1 MIPSIAIVGGGTA
14 GWMAAAALAHALRGK
29 GRIQL
34 VETPDEPRER
44 GGEGTLP
51 AMGAFHASLGIDED
65 DLIRRTG
72 ATFKLGTAFAD
83 WPQAGARFFHP
94 FGPYGVSID
103 TVGFHHAWLRLREL
117 GEGAE
122 LNAYSLAATAASLG
136 RFQRP
141 SQDASSVL
149 SSYGYGLHLDAA
161 AYRDVL
167 RGSAEAEGVI
177 RMAPKL
183 AGVVLRGEDGFI
195 EALELQGGKRIT
207 ADLFVDCTD
216 QGRLI
221 RQALGAGWQDWSAWL
236 PCDRTVTADSAPA
249 EDPPP
254 YTEVAGREG
263 GWVWR
268 MPLQDR
274 TTHGLA
280 YCSQALDDG
289 AAAEV
294 LLAGLERPALE
305 APSVQRFAVGR
316 SETFWSRNCVALG
329 GAAGVL
335 GPLEATRLGLIRS
348 GVSRLIGLLPA
359 GDFERA
365 DAEEFNRLSIAEF
378 DRARDFLILRHGA
391 GRRETALPDELA
403 CRLELFEARGRV
415 VTFDE
420 ELFPMSSW
428 LALLIGKGV
437 RPRRYHPFA
446 DGLDLQDLRGRLQ
459 TLRAVVRQAAESMPT
474 HAAFIAR
481 NPVVRMA
488 G

>member
-14 GWMAAAALAHALRGK
+14 GWMAAAALAHARRGQ

-34 VETPDEPRER
+34 VETPDEPPER

-72 ATFKLGTAFAD
+72 ATFKLGVAFAD
-83 WPQAGARFFHP
+83 WPHAGARFFHP

-103 TVGFHHAWLRLREL
+103 TVGFHHAWLRLGEL
-117 GEGAE
+117 GEGAG
-122 LNAYSLAATAASLG
+122 LDAYSLAATAASLG

-167 RGSAEAEGVI
+167 RGCAEAAGVI
-177 RMAPKL
+177 QMAPKL
-183 AGVVLRGEDGFI
+183 ADVLLRGEDGFI
-195 EALELQGGKRIT
+195 EALELEGGKQVV

-221 RQALGAGWQDWSAWL
+221 RQALGAGWQDWSGWL
-236 PCDRTVTADSAPA
+236 PCDRVVTADSAPA
-249 EDPPP
+249 KDPPP
-254 YTEVAGREG
+254 CTHVAGREG
-263 GWVWR
+263 GWLWQ
-268 MPLQDR
+268 MPLRDR
-274 TTHGLA
+274 TVHGLA
-280 YCSQALDDG
+280 YCSQALDDD
-289 AAAEV
+289 AAAEALLSGLDRPV
-294 LLAGLERPALE
+294 LEP
-305 APSVQRFAVGR
+305 PSVQRFASGR

-329 GAAGVL
+329 GAAGTL
-335 GPLEATRLGLIRS
+335 GPLEATRLDLIRS

-359 GDFERA
+359 GDFEPA
-365 DAEEFNRLSIAEF
+365 DADEFNRLSIAEF

-391 GRRETALPDELA
+391 GRRETALPDELD
-403 CRLELFEARGRV
+403 CRLELFETRGRV
-415 VTFDE
+415 VTYDG

-428 LALLIGKGV
+428 LALLVGMGL
-437 RPRRYHPFA
+437 RPWRYHPFA

-459 TLRAVVRQAAESMPT
+459 ALRTVVRQAAESMPT
-474 HAAFIAR
+474 HTASLARTAA
-481 NPVVRMA
+481 VRMA